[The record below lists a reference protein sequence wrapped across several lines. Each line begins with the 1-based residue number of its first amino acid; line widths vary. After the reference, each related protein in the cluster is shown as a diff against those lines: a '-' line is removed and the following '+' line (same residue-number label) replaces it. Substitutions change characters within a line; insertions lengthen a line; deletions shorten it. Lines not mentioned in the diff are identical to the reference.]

1 MCRSFSNW
9 SCWVKKRQNIY
20 DEMEQMM
27 ATILVADDDKVMLG
41 LLTTLLELEG
51 DQAITI
57 SRPEQIKPT
66 AKEIHPSLI
75 LLDYYLAGGISTAAL
90 RELKSDPE
98 LKDIPVLV
106 ASGMDRRE
114 ECFDAGAD
122 GFILKPFRPT
132 ELLARIHELTT
143 QGES

>member
-1 MCRSFSNW
+1 
-9 SCWVKKRQNIY
+9 
-20 DEMEQMM
+20 M

-57 SRPEQIKPT
+57 SRPEQLRPK
-66 AKEIHPSLI
+66 AKEIRPALI
-75 LLDYYLAGGISTAAL
+75 LLDYYLAGGSSITAL

-106 ASGMDRRE
+106 ASGMDRQD
-114 ECFDAGAD
+114 ECLTAGAD

-132 ELLARIHELTT
+132 DLLDRIRELMK
-143 QGES
+143 